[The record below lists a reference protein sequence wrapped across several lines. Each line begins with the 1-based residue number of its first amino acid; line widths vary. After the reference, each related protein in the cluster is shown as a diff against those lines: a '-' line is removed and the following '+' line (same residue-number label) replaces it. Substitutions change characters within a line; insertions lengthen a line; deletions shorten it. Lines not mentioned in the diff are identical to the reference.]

1 MKKSFLVLVCI
12 FAISGLAGCF
22 PAKEMNTNAGV
33 QMPKPLNNT
42 HKTSIISS
50 NNTHKT
56 SIISSIVKFGLQMP
70 KPLNNTQ
77 TSLKIMEAERD
88 GIIKKQGSS
97 ESYYAKNCPI
107 YLTFWQQA
115 AQEGQAI
122 AQGLLAGCYDSGI
135 GVALAQFNLGVE
147 DYYGERVTKNENE
160 AVIWF
165 SKAAEQGLALA
176 QFNLGVMYYSGQGV
190 TKNENEAVILFK
202 KAAEQGLAQAQFNL
216 GLSYAEGIGT
226 TKDESKAV
234 GWYMKAAEQGDVDAQ
249 YHLGIAYENGEGVAK
264 DKEQA
269 IICYRKAAELGN
281 VDAQANLKAIYKD
294 YQAIYKEH
302 QLIMASIGQPTK
314 QNCLNII
321 WSETVAIRSTEVC
334 KYKAGA
340 LDNELQ
346 IYDLL
351 KCGEVVSKQESGDIK
366 RKAIVDTK
374 NAITKEGRDNYCEST
389 KKDYEEYVPLMK
401 KGESCIAKVKF
412 IKEGSRLVARLL
424 AEDAYLKYDDVI
436 AWTDKWEKR
445 SKDPDYIR
453 DDFVLLRLLY
463 REKYSKYFESSYA
476 EQIAELMQGWLITG
490 PINTFFLKK
499 IYADCIN

>member
-269 IICYRKAAELGN
+269 IIWYRKAAELGN